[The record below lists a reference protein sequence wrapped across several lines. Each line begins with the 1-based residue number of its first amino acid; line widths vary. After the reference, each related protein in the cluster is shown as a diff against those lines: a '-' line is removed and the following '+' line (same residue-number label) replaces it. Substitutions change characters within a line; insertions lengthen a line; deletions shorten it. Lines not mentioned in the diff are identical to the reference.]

1 MVGHTHTPVTLVNYF
16 QKYEFNVNQASD
28 HEDVT
33 ELNKGKDDW
42 SQLKA
47 SVSFQEHVSYDKDAV
62 IG

>member
-1 MVGHTHTPVTLVNYF
+1 VTLVNYF
-16 QKYEFNVNQASD
+16 KKCKFNINQASD

-33 ELNKGKDDW
+33 ELSTGKDDW

-47 SVSFQEHVSYDKDAV
+47 NVPSQEHVSCDKDAV